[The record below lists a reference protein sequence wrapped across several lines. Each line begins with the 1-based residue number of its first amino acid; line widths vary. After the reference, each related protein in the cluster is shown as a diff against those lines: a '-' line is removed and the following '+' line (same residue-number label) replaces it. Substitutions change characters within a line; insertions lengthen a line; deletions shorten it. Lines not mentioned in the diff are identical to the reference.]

1 MDDLLPVLV
10 TANRKLLS
18 FDEKVRS
25 LLAKVSELDETPD
38 GDYALLTEA
47 LQDYLSATAAPLE
60 EFMARYVKLL
70 KLYLYD

>member
-25 LLAKVSELDETPD
+25 LMARIAELDETPD
-38 GDYALLTEA
+38 GDYALLVEA

-60 EFMARYVKLL
+60 EFMSRYVKLL